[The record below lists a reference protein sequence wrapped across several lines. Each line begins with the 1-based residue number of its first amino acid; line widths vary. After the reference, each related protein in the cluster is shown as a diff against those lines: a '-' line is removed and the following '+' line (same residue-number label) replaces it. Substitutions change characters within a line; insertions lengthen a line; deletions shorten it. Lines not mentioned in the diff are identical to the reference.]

1 MKSKPC
7 KVPTEICCLLLQI
20 TPVDWPFEEGGNGSG
35 AKEQSI
41 ADYLATKKFDL
52 VINLPLRSS
61 GARRA
66 STYFTHGYK
75 TRRMAIDYSVPLIT
89 DIKCAKLFIE
99 VIFYHSAHQSY
110 KQELIDLVSPVLIKG
125 EELRNILFFLL

>member
-1 MKSKPC
+1 MEVFYINCFLKKIQ
-7 KVPTEICCLLLQI
+7 EILGSCGVCDVAELELTMCLLLRKI
-20 TPVDWPFEEGGNGSG
+20 TPVDWPFEEGGNGTG
-35 AKEQSI
+35 AKERSI
-41 ADYLATKKFDL
+41 ADYLATNKFDL

-99 VIFYHSAHQSY
+99 VRTGDF
-110 KQELIDLVSPVLIKG
+110 V
-125 EELRNILFFLL
+125 